1 MTYEEKKAW
10 LWRYRDA
17 CKKADYLRDARA
29 EAQSDTGRT
38 TQQLSGMPAGGG
50 DGQALPRSVERIE
63 DAQLALDD
71 QLYLCDQLKCEL
83 LAKLLGLTDPDDHEI
98 MRRRYVCFQKWERI
112 AQDLQIS
119 QRQVYR
125 HHRKA
130 IDLLRW

>member
-17 CKKADYLRDARA
+17 CKKAGYLRDALD
-29 EAQSDTGRT
+29 EAQHDTGRT

-63 DAQLALDD
+63 DAQAALDD
-71 QLYLCDQLKCEL
+71 QLHLCDLLKCEL
-83 LAKLLGLTDPDDHEI
+83 LAKLLTLTDPDDHEI

-112 AQDLQIS
+112 AQELQIS

-125 HHRKA
+125 NHRKA

>member
-17 CKKADYLRDARA
+17 CKKADYLRDALN

-63 DAQLALDD
+63 DAQAALDG
-71 QLYLCDQLKCEL
+71 QLYLCDLLKCEL
-83 LAKLLGLTDPDDHEI
+83 LAKLLSLTDPDDHEI

-130 IDLLRW
+130 IDLLSW

>member
-1 MTYEEKKAW
+1 M
-10 LWRYRDA
+10 R
-17 CKKADYLRDARA
+17 
-29 EAQSDTGRT
+29 TG
-38 TQQLSGMPAGGG
+38 
-50 DGQALPRSVERIE
+50 
-63 DAQLALDD
+63 
-71 QLYLCDQLKCEL
+71 
-83 LAKLLGLTDPDDHEI
+83 KLLGLTDPDDHEI